1 MYSTTFSDTLVEEE
15 LPKLVKENRGKS
27 RHDLAVKLTDCLK
40 RTYPSQ
46 YWLVTVYD
54 DGSGDDKHAFTGVRI
69 IHKFRFEGLNYV
81 VSRYTK
87 HPAREREAV
96 SISAVVGSETRDN
109 AKEVLDNIK
118 NKFVKSNKS
127 YASIHVVKKIKSKRG
142 ICFFKKHKKT
152 TLGTESS
159 IPKKY
164 FLFKDFP
171 GVFVIVVAPR

>member
-1 MYSTTFSDTLVEEE
+1 M
-15 LPKLVKENRGKS
+15 
-27 RHDLAVKLTDCLK
+27 
-40 RTYPSQ
+40 
-46 YWLVTVYD
+46 TVYD
-54 DGSGDDKHAFTGVRI
+54 DVSGDDKHAFTGVRI
-69 IHKFRFEGLNYV
+69 IHKFRFEGFNYV
-81 VSRYTK
+81 VTRYTK

-142 ICFFKKHKKT
+142 TWFWKKHKKT
-152 TLGTESS
+152 TLGTASS